1 MISNAKPSAIFKISK
16 AKGVASDDEQKISHR
31 FNQQMLQCQIPK
43 VKQRYACQSKWKQL
57 SMLAFQTTAQ
67 VGISVEPLSLLQ
79 GLQQASTESEATL
92 VPKFVDFT
100 QKMVQSLFNFT
111 ASYAIG
117 KTDYKH
123 FWVGP
128 SKRIFSYRSKR
139 GSNERDRN
147 FRALFC
153 NSKLVHKLWATNQVG
168 SVFLAEMIWII
179 KRTQLIGRKKKNEIT
194 TSVLTCITVQFLSL
208 CVAFFNLQSVLNDM
222 VAAFSY
228 LHPKKIEVLCIMV
241 LHELV

>member
-1 MISNAKPSAIFKISK
+1 
-16 AKGVASDDEQKISHR
+16 
-31 FNQQMLQCQIPK
+31 
-43 VKQRYACQSKWKQL
+43 
-57 SMLAFQTTAQ
+57 MLAFQTTAQ

-123 FWVGP
+123 FWLGP

-153 NSKLVHKLWATNQVG
+153 NSKLVHKL
-168 SVFLAEMIWII
+168 
-179 KRTQLIGRKKKNEIT
+179 
-194 TSVLTCITVQFLSL
+194 
-208 CVAFFNLQSVLNDM
+208 
-222 VAAFSY
+222 
-228 LHPKKIEVLCIMV
+228 
-241 LHELV
+241 